1 MNKIPNILIIEDD
14 KYFRLGIKS
23 LVKDICLINEAETL
37 NEAIELISTNTIDFC
52 IVDLNLGNNEYGGLK
67 ILEICQKR
75 SIDTIVLSST
85 DDIEITEKVYSLGC
99 QHFLVKSQYKKHL
112 RFYIEKLTKSLD
124 QEIDKF
130 FDEEFITSDTALRR
144 QVKELLEYDLRGR
157 KILITGE
164 TGVGK
169 SLLGRLIHK
178 VQFQDSEFV
187 HLNCSEIS
195 ENLIESELF
204 GHLKGSFT
212 GAIKDKVGLLA
223 KANNGVLF
231 LDEIATMPMTMQKK
245 LLNAIETGEFYPVGS
260 DKPQRSNF
268 TLISAT
274 CEDLIEKVHSDDF
287 RKDLFFRIS
296 GFNLYIPALRERK
309 NDLETLINHFL
320 SLSPRRIILKED
332 ALEKLLS
339 HDWPGNIR
347 ELKRVMDNLIFSNL
361 GIVKESDIRI
371 IQDTNSVNETLLTK
385 DHEEYIVSFGL
396 REYMKKIEKEI
407 TRNILEK
414 NQGKVA
420 KTIKD
425 LKISASAFYRIQEN
439 L

>member
-1 MNKIPNILIIEDD
+1 MKKIPNILIIEDD

-23 LVKDICLINEAETL
+23 LVKDICLINEADNLDDALKILSEQP
-37 NEAIELISTNTIDFC
+37 IDFC
-52 IVDLNLGNNEYGGLK
+52 IVDLNLGKNEYGGLK
-67 ILEICQKR
+67 ILEYCNNK
-75 SIDTIVLSST
+75 SIETIVLSST
-85 DDIEITEKVYSLGC
+85 DEMEITEKVYSLGC

-124 QEIDKF
+124 QEVEKF
-130 FDEEFITSDTALRR
+130 FQEDFITQDESLKR

-157 KILITGE
+157 RILITGE

-169 SLLGRLIHK
+169 SLLGKLIHQ
-178 VQFQDSEFV
+178 VHFSQSDFV

-204 GHLKGSFT
+204 GHVKGAFT
-212 GAIKDKVGLLA
+212 GALKDKVGLLS

-231 LDEIATMPMTMQKK
+231 LDEIATMPMKMQKK
-245 LLNAIETGEFYPVGS
+245 LLNAIESGEFYPVGS

-296 GFNLYIPALRERK
+296 GFNLNIPALRERK
-309 NDLETLINHFL
+309 TDLEILVTHFL
-320 SLSPRRIILKED
+320 SMSPRRIILKDD
-332 ALEKLLS
+332 AREKLLNY
-339 HDWPGNIR
+339 DWPGNTR
-347 ELKRVMDNLIFSNL
+347 ELKRVIDNLIFSNL
-361 GIVKESDIRI
+361 GIIYAKDVKILNDSVSENES
-371 IQDTNSVNETLLTK
+371 LLTQ
-385 DHEEYIVSFGL
+385 DHENFIINFGL
-396 REYMKKIEKEI
+396 REYMKKVEREI
-407 TRNILEK
+407 TSNLLAK

-425 LKISASAFYRIQEN
+425 LKISASAFYRIQES

>member
-1 MNKIPNILIIEDD
+1 MSKIPNILIIEDD

-37 NEAIELISTNTIDFC
+37 KQAIEILSTGTIDFC
-52 IVDLNLGNNEYGGLK
+52 IVDLNLGKNEYGGLK
-67 ILEICQKR
+67 VLELCQKMN
-75 SIDTIVLSST
+75 IDTIVLSST
-85 DDIEITEKVYSLGC
+85 DELDITEKVYSLGC

-124 QEIDKF
+124 KEIDKF
-130 FDEEFITSDTALRR
+130 FNEDFITSDENLKR
-144 QVKELLEYDLRGR
+144 QVKELLDYDLRGR
-157 KILITGE
+157 RILITGE

-169 SLLGRLIHK
+169 SLLGKLIHK
-178 VQFQDSEFV
+178 VHFKDSEFV

-245 LLNAIETGEFYPVGS
+245 LLNAIESGEYYPVGS

-274 CEDLIEKVHSDDF
+274 CEDLIEKIHSDDF

-296 GFNLYIPALRERK
+296 GFNLNIPALRERK
-309 NDLETLINHFL
+309 EDLRCLIKYFL
-320 SLSPRRIILKED
+320 NQSPRRIILKD
-332 ALEKLLS
+332 QALNKLLNY
-339 HDWPGNIR
+339 DWPGNTR

-361 GIVKESDIRI
+361 GIINEADIKI
-371 IQDTNSVNETLLTK
+371 FDDKSSVNESLLTK
-385 DHEEYIVSFGL
+385 DHEEYIVNFGL

-407 TRNILEK
+407 TRNILER
-414 NQGKVA
+414 NNGKVA